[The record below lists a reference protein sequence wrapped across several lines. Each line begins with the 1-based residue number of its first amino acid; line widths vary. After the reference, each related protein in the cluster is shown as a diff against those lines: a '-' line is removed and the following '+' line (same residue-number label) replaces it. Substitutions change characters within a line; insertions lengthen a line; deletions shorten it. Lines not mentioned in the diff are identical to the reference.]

1 MTRHAIPSLPH
12 IISKVSTWAV
22 PATRPM
28 EPSLRTESC
37 QKPLILS
44 AQAAGSGSPPG
55 PVRVFLHFFW
65 KRFRTRACTDIQH
78 PCAQKC
84 FFFLQRQKNVV
95 KSSYRVRGMGPPPG
109 IHFCMCCYHN
119 QQNKKTKTKKNGA
132 KLFYCGNSIFFAF
145 SQRAPNCSIVV
156 TVLNKTCVFF
166 GLCFFVLLIVEAAHA
181 KADP

>member
-1 MTRHAIPSLPH
+1 M
-12 IISKVSTWAV
+12 V
-22 PATRPM
+22 P
-28 EPSLRTESC
+28 LRDPFEFFALFLEAFSDPRVYRYPA
-37 QKPLILS
+37 PLCS
-44 AQAAGSGSPPG
+44 E
-55 PVRVFLHFFW
+55 VFS
-65 KRFRTRACTDIQH
+65 
-78 PCAQKC
+78 
-84 FFFLQRQKNVV
+84 FLQRQKKVF

-156 TVLNKTCVFF
+156 TVLNKTSVCF